1 MPCRLALAALLSAVS
16 DTRVRRPLIGNAYS
30 GTYRDCISPSAGSN
44 RRNAM
49 KNPAVKTSA
58 TLISLVLGASL
69 LSACGRNDD
78 RTVGQK
84 ADTAIAQT
92 ERGAQRAGAEV
103 REAGRSVGQAAGN
116 AADAVSNTTRDVGIT
131 ASINAKLAADERLSA
146 LKINVDTSNGRVVL
160 RGTAPDTEARSRATE
175 LARSVEGV
183 TDVNNELSV
192 QAR

>member
-1 MPCRLALAALLSAVS
+1 
-16 DTRVRRPLIGNAYS
+16 
-30 GTYRDCISPSAGSN
+30 
-44 RRNAM
+44 M
-49 KNPAVKTSA
+49 KNPTVKTSA

-69 LSACGRNDD
+69 LSACGRDD
-78 RTVGQK
+78 NRTVGQK

-92 ERGAQRAGAEV
+92 ERGAQQAGAEV
-103 REAGRSVGQAAGN
+103 REAGRSVGEAAGN
-116 AADAVSNTTRDVGIT
+116 AADAVANTTRDVGIT
-131 ASINAKLAADERLSA
+131 ASVNAKLAADERLSA